1 MDYDNTALIIFLE
14 RYAFT
19 IINFLLVLSLI
30 LVVLLAIRLVIFYLE
45 KNRIES
51 DITKDSVKKI
61 INEKDYKINI
71 CDKSGEML
79 TEEDSEEVLQEY
91 ILDSIYTLNKKS
103 SRKIEKEL
111 MGYQKSL
118 DSKKDKLTGLF
129 GRDKLK
135 VEFKDTGSFI
145 YFNLNGL
152 RNINKEEGYKEGDNQ
167 IITFTEVVQSILPK
181 DAKMYRINGD
191 EFSVDLPKFNKI
203 ESEKLILLLI
213 EKLTSNKNFKIDV
226 AVGITFKEE
235 LEDKSID
242 CVIMKAEENMHK
254 NKLTAKTSIRS
265 QLIYTLLDVL
275 GEKSFETEE
284 HAIRLKDYALAI
296 GKKMN
301 LTRNLLNELI
311 LLSYLHDIGKVS
323 IPDSILTKPTKLKDE
338 EWKIMKTHT
347 KMGSDLIKKIPD
359 LESISHGILY
369 HHENWDGTGYPE
381 GLSGEDIPMV
391 ARIIRIV
398 DSYDAMT
405 SSRTYNIVKG
415 KKEAVEEI
423 KKCSGTLYD
432 PEIVEIFIEVSK
444 NYEAEDYR
452 EEKGKIIK
460 FG

>member
-1 MDYDNTALIIFLE
+1 MGYDNTTLITFLE

-30 LVVLLAIRLVIFYLE
+30 TVILLAIRLVIFYLE
-45 KNRIES
+45 KNRIETE
-51 DITKDSVKKI
+51 ITKDSVKKI

-71 CDKSGEML
+71 YNKSGEIL
-79 TEEDSEEVLQEY
+79 PDEEREEVFQEY
-91 ILDSIYTLNKKS
+91 ILDGIYTLNKKS
-103 SRKIEKEL
+103 SKKIEKEL
-111 MGYQKSL
+111 SKYQRNI
-118 DSKKDKLTGLF
+118 DSKRDKLTELF

-135 VEFKDTGSFI
+135 IEFKDTGSFI

-152 RNINKEEGYKEGDNQ
+152 RKINKEEGYKEGDNQ
-167 IITFTEVVQSILPK
+167 ILTFTQVVQDILPK
-181 DAKMYRINGD
+181 KANMYRINGD
-191 EFSVDLPKFNKI
+191 EFAVDLPEFSKN
-203 ESEKLILLLI
+203 ESEKLIILMA
-213 EKLTSNKNFKIDV
+213 EKLSGNENFKIDV

-235 LEDKSID
+235 LEDRRID
-242 CVIMKAEENMHK
+242 SVIMKAEENMHK

-284 HAIRLKDYALAI
+284 HAVRLKDYALAI
-296 GKKMN
+296 GENMG
-301 LTRNLLNELI
+301 LARDLLNELI

-323 IPDSILTKPTKLKDE
+323 IPDSILTKPTKLKEE
-338 EWKIMKTHT
+338 EWKVMKTHT

-381 GLSGEDIPMV
+381 GLSGKNIPLV

-405 SSRTYNIVKG
+405 NTRTYNLVKS
-415 KKEAVEEI
+415 KEEAVEEI
-423 KKCSGTLYD
+423 KKYSGILYD
-432 PEIVEIFIEVSK
+432 PEIVEVFIEVSK
-444 NYEAEDYR
+444 NYVVDDFKED
-452 EEKGKIIK
+452 KGKIIK